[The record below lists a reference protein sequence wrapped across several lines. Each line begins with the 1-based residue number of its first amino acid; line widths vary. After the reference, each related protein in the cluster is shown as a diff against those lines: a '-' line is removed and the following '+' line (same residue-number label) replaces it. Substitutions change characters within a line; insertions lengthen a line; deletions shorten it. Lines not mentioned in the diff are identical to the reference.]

1 MKISL
6 MDCTWYFLGL
16 SFRNASKALSSRI
29 IKGVMLQ
36 YGNGSKDTEPKELAI
51 KEKKDF

>member
-1 MKISL
+1 

-36 YGNGSKDTEPKELAI
+36 YGTGSKGTDPKELAI
-51 KEKKDF
+51 KEERFLNL